1 MNALNAD
8 ELDVIKGIS
17 EEYFENKFW
26 AFSQKGICIQGEL
39 YSILDDREEGTGMY
53 FSDKLNA
60 LKFTLMLPML
70 AEKQGATGF
79 NPNYRHST
87 TTEVPYT
94 RKWNPI
100 EGTEVVKNLKC
111 LEVNHEGI
119 PITPLNMGVYH
130 EGIPI
135 GTLSDNDE
143 SNGEP
148 QWKKYPFSCNIA
160 GTPNLRYVSLEDFN
174 KNITLTKEGK
184 AISIVPKLCDEIT
197 NLHSIISQIL
207 ETTDDKKVKQL
218 LAPFDYAELNI
229 DEVKENVV

>member
-26 AFSQKGICIQGEL
+26 AFSQKGICIEGEL
-39 YSILDDREEGTGMY
+39 YSILDDRGEGTGMY

-119 PITPLNMGVYH
+119 PITPLNMGVY
-130 EGIPI
+130 
-135 GTLSDNDE
+135 TN
-143 SNGEP
+143 P
-148 QWKKYPFSCNIA
+148 QVADSPYSFTCNIA
-160 GTPNLRYVSLEDFN
+160 GTPNLRYVSLEEFN

-184 AISIVPKLCDEIT
+184 AISIMPKLCDEIT

-229 DEVKENVV
+229 DVVKENVV

>member
-26 AFSQKGICIQGEL
+26 AFSQKGIGIEGEL
-39 YSILDDREEGTGMY
+39 YEVRADEDWGAEGTGM
-53 FSDKLNA
+53 FFLDKLNA

-79 NPNYRHST
+79 DPSFPT
-87 TTEVPYT
+87 TPYT

-130 EGIPI
+130 E
-135 GTLSDNDE
+135 T
-143 SNGEP
+143 
-148 QWKKYPFSCNIA
+148 YPFSCNIA
-160 GTPNLRYVSLEDFN
+160 GTPNLCHVSLEDFN

-229 DEVKENVV
+229 DVVKR